1 MKITEKQEELSRM
14 LSDNFFVYSTNL
26 SRLLTKSHDYG
37 MESIDF
43 AHSVSLLVD
52 KLKQSMKYLK
62 ELERESYLAAERE
75 QVKNHD

>member
-14 LSDNFFVYSTNL
+14 LHDNFYIYSTDL

-43 AHSVSLLVD
+43 AHSISQLVD
-52 KLKQSMKYLK
+52 KLNRSMKYLK
-62 ELERESYLAAERE
+62 ELETESYRVAERE

>member
-26 SRLLTKSHDYG
+26 SRLLTKSHDYA

-43 AHSVSLLVD
+43 AHSVSQLVD
-52 KLKQSMKYLK
+52 KLNRSMKYLK
-62 ELERESYLAAERE
+62 ELEAESYRVADRE
-75 QVKNHD
+75 QVKNHE